1 MTVPYL
7 LSDMSFRMLIFVST
21 MAAAAHG
28 KKYYLDKYVVE
39 TVDSPTGNALLG
51 YKGFTC
57 RCSLKRV

>member
-1 MTVPYL
+1 MF
-7 LSDMSFRMLIFVST
+7 FRTLIFVST

-51 YKGFTC
+51 YKEFTC
-57 RCSLKRV
+57 CCLLKRV

>member
-1 MTVPYL
+1 
-7 LSDMSFRMLIFVST
+7 MSFKTLIFLST

-51 YKGFTC
+51 YKEFKN
-57 RCSLKRV
+57 RC